1 MHGSTYYVPNMK
13 KRLVMRIITIF
24 KSVGTKNSLMKIIVQ
39 FSVVLLVLCSISNL
53 VIDQTISRYAALE
66 EF

>member
-1 MHGSTYYVPNMK
+1 MK